1 LDVGIQVSAFVLH
14 DESRVGEWH
23 YFLKIPFLP
32 IQGDPVNAQLAAK
45 QLVGRNF
52 FIKKAPK
59 IGKKH

>member
-1 LDVGIQVSAFVLH
+1 MASGPFFVGL
-14 DESRVGEWH
+14 
-23 YFLKIPFLP
+23 LT
-32 IQGDPVNAQLAAK
+32 QGDPVNAQLAAK